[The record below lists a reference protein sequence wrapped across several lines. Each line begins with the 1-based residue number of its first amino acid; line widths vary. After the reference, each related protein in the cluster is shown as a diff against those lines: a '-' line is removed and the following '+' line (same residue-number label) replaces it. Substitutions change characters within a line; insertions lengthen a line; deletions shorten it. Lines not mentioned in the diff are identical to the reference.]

1 MYISYERHHS
11 LYRQLIVP
19 DMGRYCRED
28 IEVAGTILHHLKS
41 HLSCHNVGRYS
52 IDVAPAL
59 LYCVG
64 TYALCATLLGD
75 MF

>member
-19 DMGRYCRED
+19 HMIRDCREN
-28 IEVAGTILHHLKS
+28 IEVAGTVLHHLQR

-52 IDVAPAL
+52 IYVAPAL